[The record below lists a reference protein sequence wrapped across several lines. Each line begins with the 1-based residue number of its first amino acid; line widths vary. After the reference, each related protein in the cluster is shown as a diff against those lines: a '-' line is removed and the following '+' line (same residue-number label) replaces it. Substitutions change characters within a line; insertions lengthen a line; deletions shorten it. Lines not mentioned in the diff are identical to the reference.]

1 MLPKTR
7 AGRRFYCG
15 AFLLALSAA
24 LPLAAA
30 RLSGPFAPQAP
41 AYRHDGAADAP
52 VVIYEF
58 SDFECPAC
66 RASVEPLKQLRA
78 LFPGKI
84 RLVFKHLPWD
94 FHKHAKAAAMAAEC
108 AGKQGRFWDF
118 HDKLYGAQE
127 EWARA
132 ERPEPVFLLFAARL
146 RLDEP
151 AFRGCLETRE
161 TAAAVEADIREAG
174 DHWVR
179 STPTFLIDGRRF
191 VGAKQLRSHGYNL
204 VERALKP

>member
-1 MLPKTR
+1 MTLKTR
-7 AGRRFYCG
+7 TTRRFSSG
-15 AFLLALSAA
+15 ALLLGLSLVLPAA
-24 LPLAAA
+24 MA
-30 RLSGPFAPQAP
+30 RLSPPFVPQAP
-41 AYRHDGAADAP
+41 DYRHDGDPAAP

-66 RASVEPLKQLRA
+66 RASVEPLKQLKA

-94 FHKHAKAAAMAAEC
+94 FHKHARAAAMAAEC

-118 HDKLYGAQE
+118 HDKLYSSQE
-127 EWARA
+127 EWTGA
-132 ERPEPVFLLFAARL
+132 EKAEPVFMLFAAQL
-146 RLDEP
+146 RLEDG
-151 AFRGCLETRE
+151 AFGNCLASGE
-161 TAAAVEADIREAG
+161 TAPAVDADLKAAK

-179 STPTFLIDGRRF
+179 STPTFIINGRRF

-204 VERALKP
+204 VERTVKK

>member
-1 MLPKTR
+1 MRLKTR
-7 AGRRFYCG
+7 AARKAASG
-15 AFLLALSAA
+15 ALILGLSLALPAA
-24 LPLAAA
+24 LA
-30 RLSGPFAPQAP
+30 RLSPPFVPQAP
-41 AYRHDGAADAP
+41 DYRHDGDAAAP

-66 RASVEPLKQLRA
+66 RASVEPLKQLKA

-118 HDKLYGAQE
+118 HDKLYASQE
-127 EWARA
+127 DWTKA
-132 ERPEPVFLLFAARL
+132 EKVEPVFLLFAAQL
-146 RLDEP
+146 HIEEGP
-151 AFRGCLETRE
+151 FRSCLESGE
-161 TAAAVEADIREAG
+161 SAPAVEADIKEAD

-179 STPTFLIDGRRF
+179 STPTFIINGRRF

-204 VERALKP
+204 VERTIKP